1 MFITDKE
8 LKQVEKKFIN
18 SFQKVKEE
26 NNQLVERI
34 IYLERKIGLTQD
46 REVRNTSPKI
56 DTANLTK
63 ENITKLK
70 SQISYS
76 EKEILQLLQTRQE
89 GMTYENLASMLGKS
103 PKTIQA
109 QLLNII
115 RMGVPISWMKNT
127 NGQKNF
133 YLDKK
138 ALELMIKT
146 GY

>member
-8 LKQVEKKFIN
+8 LKQLENKFIN
-18 SFQKVKEE
+18 SFQKVKED

-34 IYLERKIGLTQD
+34 VYLERKIGLTQD
-46 REVRNTSPKI
+46 REVRNNSPKI
-56 DTANLTK
+56 DTTVLTK
-63 ENITKLK
+63 ENIAKLK
-70 SQISYS
+70 SQLTYS

-89 GMTYENLASMLGKS
+89 GMTYEHLASMLGKS

-109 QLLNII
+109 QLLKII
-115 RMGVPISWMKNT
+115 RMGLPISWMKNT

-146 GY
+146 VY